1 MSIYFSD
8 LYDLMFNGLNFYHP
22 WKQWKYIT
30 FNDDEGKLATC
41 KDTGD
46 DVSDMIHSYIKDGYK
61 IDSKESVID
70 REKDKDCTFKAV
82 LKKDVDGVECKT
94 VITVY
99 DSGDDKNKSCTYHK
113 VDMIGNEKLN
123 EVTSSFNYKSDN
135 VKDTNNDN
143 QTSQAKFEHL
153 DDVIKVNNKTKK
165 VRRWK
170 CTTPSAYKHNSC
182 NCKCKEDKNTNEID
196 DLVNKI
202 RSNIDSSICSG
213 CSTKSTTSDE
223 VEDSLVT
230 MVRRIFGL

>member
-1 MSIYFSD
+1 MSRTISQLD
-8 LYDLMFNGLNFYHP
+8 LGTSV
-22 WKQWKYIT
+22 YIA
-30 FNDDEGKLATC
+30 ESGV
-41 KDTGD
+41 DTEY
-46 DVSDMIHSYIKDGYK
+46 VL
-61 IDSKESVID
+61 
-70 REKDKDCTFKAV
+70 

-94 VITVY
+94 VITVS
-99 DSGDDKNKSCTYHK
+99 DNGDDNNKSYTYHK
-113 VDMIGNEKLN
+113 IDMVGNEKWN

-135 VKDTNNDN
+135 VKDANNDN
-143 QTSQAKFEHL
+143 QTSQTKFEHL

-182 NCKCKEDKNTNEID
+182 NCKCKEDKKTNEID

-213 CSTKSTTSDE
+213 CSTKTNTSDE

>member
-8 LYDLMFNGLNFYHP
+8 LYDLMYNGFNFYP
-22 WKQWKYIT
+22 T
-30 FNDDEGKLATC
+30 RRTLLNNDEVKLATC
-41 KDTGD
+41 KNTD

-82 LKKDVDGVECKT
+82 LKKDVDGIECKT
-94 VITVY
+94 VITLS
-99 DSGDDKNKSCTYHK
+99 DNGDDKNKSCTYHK
-113 VDMIGNEKLN
+113 VDTVGNEKWN
-123 EVTSSFNYKSDN
+123 EVTSSFNFKTGKNTVIDS
-135 VKDTNNDN
+135 
-143 QTSQAKFEHL
+143 QTKFERL

-170 CTTPSAYKHNSC
+170 CTTPSAYKRNTC
-182 NCKCKEDKNTNEID
+182 DCKCREDKKDSTKTNEID
-196 DLVNKI
+196 ELVNKI
-202 RSNIDSSICSG
+202 RSNINSSICSG

-223 VEDSLVT
+223 AEDSLVT

>member
-1 MSIYFSD
+1 MSIYYSD
-8 LYDLMFNGLNFYHP
+8 LYDLMYNGLNFYYPRKH
-22 WKQWKYIT
+22 IT
-30 FNDDEGKLATC
+30 LSDDEVKLATC

-82 LKKDVDGVECKT
+82 LKKDVDGIECKT
-94 VITVY
+94 TITLS
-99 DSGDDKNKSCTYHK
+99 DNGDDKNKSCTYHK
-113 VDMIGNEKLN
+113 VDMVGDEKWN
-123 EVTSSFNYKSDN
+123 EVTSSFNFKTGKCTVINS
-135 VKDTNNDN
+135 
-143 QTSQAKFEHL
+143 QTKFERL
-153 DDVIKVNNKTKK
+153 DDVIKLHNKTKK

-170 CTTPSAYKHNSC
+170 CTTPSAYKHNTC
-182 NCKCKEDKNTNEID
+182 NCKCERKGDKKDSTKTSEID

-202 RSNIDSSICSG
+202 RSNINSSICSG
-213 CSTKSTTSDE
+213 GSTKSNTSDE

>member
-8 LYDLMFNGLNFYHP
+8 LYDLMYNRPNFYHP
-22 WKQWKYIT
+22 WKHIT
-30 FNDDEGKLATC
+30 FNNDEGKLATR

-82 LKKDVDGVECKT
+82 LKKDVDGIECKT
-94 VITVY
+94 IITLS
-99 DSGDDKNKSCTYHK
+99 DNGDDKNKSCTYHK
-113 VDMIGNEKLN
+113 VDMVGDEKWN
-123 EVTSSFNYKSDN
+123 EVTSSFNFKTGKSTVIDR
-135 VKDTNNDN
+135 
-143 QTSQAKFEHL
+143 QTKFERL
-153 DDVIKVNNKTKK
+153 DDVIKLHNKTKK

-170 CTTPSAYKHNSC
+170 CTTPSAYKHNTC
-182 NCKCKEDKNTNEID
+182 NCKCECKEDKKDNTKTSEID

-202 RSNIDSSICSG
+202 RSNINSSICSG
-213 CSTKSTTSDE
+213 GSTKSNTSDE